1 MIYSFVSTG
10 DFDNVEVILK
20 KIWIKTADY
29 LRLICMSCDKKT
41 IVSVRQNIWV
51 NLHFFKPLFC
61 ACHLIYIL
69 AI

>member
-29 LRLICMSCDKKT
+29 KT
-41 IVSVRQNIWV
+41 DMCVVR
-51 NLHFFKPLFC
+51 
-61 ACHLIYIL
+61 
-69 AI
+69 